1 MRGSTPGRVGVVPKE
16 TLTVEHHVEYVP
28 RMTTIQVVLEDSLL
42 QAADRAVRR
51 LKVNRSALI
60 RDALREH
67 LRRLSIHEQERRDRQ
82 GYARHPIAKDEFG
95 VWDGVTAWPDD

>member
-1 MRGSTPGRVGVVPKE
+1 MIAE

-28 RMTTIQVVLEDSLL
+28 HMTTIQVVLEDSLL

-67 LRRLSIHEQERRDRQ
+67 LRRLSIDRKST
-82 GYARHPIAKDEFG
+82 RLNSSH
-95 VWDGVTAWPDD
+95 

>member
-1 MRGSTPGRVGVVPKE
+1 MY
-16 TLTVEHHVEYVP
+16 LA
-28 RMTTIQVVLEDSLL
+28 TIQVVLDDSLL

-67 LRRLSIHEQERRDRQ
+67 LRRLSIREQERRDRE
-82 GYARHPIAKDEFG
+82 GYARHPISKDDFG
-95 VWDGVTAWPDD
+95 VWDRATAWPDD

>member
-1 MRGSTPGRVGVVPKE
+1 M
-16 TLTVEHHVEYVP
+16 EYVP
-28 RMTTIQVVLEDSLL
+28 HMTTIQVVLEDSLL

-67 LRRLSIHEQERRDRQ
+67 LRRLSIHEQERHDRE
-82 GYARHPIAKDEFG
+82 GYARHPIAKDEVG
-95 VWDGVTAWPDD
+95 VWDRVTAWPDD